1 MKTKIVL
8 PLLAMFILI
17 GCSDKSSDITQNV
30 GKKKTRSLLNE
41 SSLSED
47 FGNLHNQG
55 VLEFC
60 SYVEEQGINP
70 FDEGVFTDALISD
83 FVDEFVEQ
91 NLILENYED
100 ILVDEVIIDENKL
113 HNYKSQI
120 FQLFDSNMSVEEVN
134 LAIDMLLRN
143 YTEDESTQAG
153 ELPIIVAITGIAKAT
168 NTLWRQDW
176 DPTYHPFIPDD
187 LQYTAAD
194 TTTST
199 DQEEENEELREL
211 AKADVAGAIS
221 GGVSGFL
228 TTWTAQGAL
237 LGALVGAV
245 SASITEKVMQDV
257 DLVAMRIDEGDIPN
271 VNANSYFYNYL
282 HVLRESNPDI
292 YYQKYG
298 EKFECVL

>member
-168 NTLWRQDW
+168 NTLWRQEW

-199 DQEEENEELREL
+199 DQEEEDLKEL
-211 AKADVAGAIS
+211 AIADISGAIEGAIEGIW
-221 GGVSGFL
+221 GGPREAL
-228 TTWTAQGAL
+228 KGAL
-237 LGALVGAV
+237 KKATQRSLEALIQKEIDGVA
-245 SASITEKVMQDV
+245 I
-257 DLVAMRIDEGDIPN
+257 AMRESDVTGIHIE
-271 VNANSYFYNYL
+271 SYFFKYIER
-282 HVLRESNPDI
+282 LRNSNI
-292 YYQKYG
+292 EEYERKYG
-298 EKFECVL
+298 DKFDSIL

>member
-17 GCSDKSSDITQNV
+17 GCSDKSSDITPNV

-41 SSLSED
+41 STFSED
-47 FGNLHNQG
+47 FGTLHNQG

-60 SYVEEQGINP
+60 SYVEEQGIHP
-70 FDEGVFTDALISD
+70 FDEGVFTDVLISN

-100 ILVDEVIIDENKL
+100 ILVDEVIVEENKL
-113 HNYKSQI
+113 YYYKSQI

-134 LAIDMLLRN
+134 LEIDMLLRN

-168 NTLWRQDW
+168 NTLWRQEW
-176 DPTYHPFIPDD
+176 NPTYHPFIPDD

-199 DQEEENEELREL
+199 DQEEEVFKEL
-211 AKADVAGAIS
+211 AIADISGAIE
-221 GGVSGFL
+221 
-228 TTWTAQGAL
+228 GAL
-237 LGALVGAV
+237 EGIWGGPREALKGALKKATQRSLEALIQKEIDGVA
-245 SASITEKVMQDV
+245 I
-257 DLVAMRIDEGDIPN
+257 AMRESDVTGIHIE
-271 VNANSYFYNYL
+271 SYFFKYIER
-282 HVLRESNPDI
+282 LRNSNI
-292 YYQKYG
+292 EEYETKYG
-298 EKFECVL
+298 DKFDSIL

>member
-60 SYVEEQGINP
+60 AYVEEQGIHP
-70 FDEGVFTDALISD
+70 FDEGVFTDALISN

-100 ILVDEVIIDENKL
+100 ILVDEVIVDEDKL
-113 HNYKSQI
+113 HDYKNQI

-134 LAIDMLLRN
+134 LEIDMLLRN

-168 NTLWRQDW
+168 NTLWGQDW

-199 DQEEENEELREL
+199 DQEEEDLKEL
-211 AKADVAGAIS
+211 AIADISGAIE
-221 GGVSGFL
+221 
-228 TTWTAQGAL
+228 GAL
-237 LGALVGAV
+237 EGIWRGPREALKGALKKATQRSLEALIQKEIDGVA
-245 SASITEKVMQDV
+245 I
-257 DLVAMRIDEGDIPN
+257 AMRESDVTGIHRE
-271 VNANSYFYNYL
+271 SYFFKYIER
-282 HVLRESNPDI
+282 LRNSNI
-292 YYQKYG
+292 EEYETKYG
-298 EKFECVL
+298 DKFDSIL